1 MTLQE
6 LLERIRAEE
15 EHYSPLQRQ
24 VADYVLKNYRQ
35 IPFASISELSRKI
48 GVSHYTVVTFCNRLG
63 FAKFS
68 EFKKALSECASDLV
82 IYNKISDHE
91 GGSDAPG
98 DYNYYLDQ
106 EISEGLQTI
115 RATLTNET
123 TRASFPRL
131 MEMMDSARYIY
142 IAGGRASSYFANL
155 FAGFLRYLDL
165 KVFELE
171 ASSGDYLDRISM
183 IGKEDLVIAICFPRY
198 TAQTVNSLA
207 LLHEKKIP
215 IVLITDDGLSPAASY
230 ADIVLRCDLTSS
242 SYMQCYSGCLA
253 LISAICRAVAV
264 HRKDIASDHV
274 HDLEKNLLDQGIF
287 YKT

>member
-6 LLERIRAEE
+6 LFERIRAEE
-15 EHYSPLQRQ
+15 DHYSPLQRQ

-35 IPFASISELSRKI
+35 IPFTSISELSRKI

-82 IYNKISDHE
+82 IYNKISDNE
-91 GGSDAPG
+91 GGNNASG
-98 DYNYYLDQ
+98 DYNFYLDQ
-106 EISEGLQTI
+106 EISESAEAI
-115 RATLTNET
+115 RTTLANEA
-123 TRASFPRL
+123 TRANFPRL
-131 MEMMDSARYIY
+131 MEMVDSARYIY
-142 IAGGRASSYFANL
+142 IVGGRISSYLAKL

-183 IGKEDLVIAICFPRY
+183 IDKEDLVIAICFPRY

-207 LLHEKKIP
+207 ILHEKEIP
-215 IVLITDDGLSPAASY
+215 LVLITDDGLSPAASF

-242 SYMQCYSGCLA
+242 SYMQCYSGCMA

-264 HRKDIASDHV
+264 HRKDIASNHV
-274 HDLEKNLLDQGIF
+274 HDLEKHLLDQGIF